1 MTSVEIG
8 LAMLAFMM
16 VLLALRVHIG
26 ISMFLAGAVG
36 YVWITGLNPLLS
48 VLKHAPFSCAF
59 QGGKL
64 VCGALA
70 WRYGDGRCGCVCQ
83 LWRNLWF
90 IAGDRGNHDPG
101 RIA

>member
-36 YVWITGLNPLLS
+36 YVWITGLNPLL
-48 VLKHAPFSCAF
+48 
-59 QGGKL
+59 
-64 VCGALA
+64 
-70 WRYGDGRCGCVCQ
+70 
-83 LWRNLWF
+83 
-90 IAGDRGNHDPG
+90 
-101 RIA
+101 